1 MLFQVGEGCVVA
13 VVIVG
18 GGQGCQGAVDGMA
31 GLVYGGA
38 ELDGVAVL
46 VYGGA
51 ELGEVV
57 GGSHLLE
64 FGSDVPGGVVD
75 ESVTALA
82 VDVVEMLGV
91 EVDAADEA
99 VKGLGGLKR
108 VSGADLSEEIVG
120 GDDVR
125 GIFR

>member
-1 MLFQVGEGCVVA
+1 MLFQVGEGSVVA

-31 GLVYGGA
+31 
-38 ELDGVAVL
+38 VL

-57 GGSHLLE
+57 GGGHLLE